1 MGLHISW
8 VLLCLSLADLCD
20 FRQLWIACTALLI
33 LAGLS
38 QGLLE
43 YLMSFHVVFS
53 RLTQTCS
60 HVHEGFQKK
69 RVGMCKASW
78 GLGLEQDHHHFCCT
92 LLVKVQIKNVRRR
105 LYPLNGGAVK
115 SHCKGLGDPEGHQ
128 WNHLPYS
135 TSKNF
140 QKLPC
145 YFTRSQLPWGT
156 QRLSNHKCSS
166 DQNPTWEFPSWFL
179 PSAAVP
185 AASSH
190 CHELLVSMMP
200 GRPYLLI

>member
-43 YLMSFHVVFS
+43 YLMSFHIVFS

-105 LYPLNGGAVK
+105 FYPLNGGAVK
-115 SHCKGLGDPEGHQ
+115 SHCKGLGDPEGIIGPSVESPTILH
-128 WNHLPYS
+128 
-135 TSKNF
+135 K
-140 QKLPC
+140 QKFPEAAMLFYKVTAALGNTEAFKPQI
-145 YFTRSQLPWGT
+145 QLWSE
-156 QRLSNHKCSS
+156 SN
-166 DQNPTWEFPSWFL
+166 L
-179 PSAAVP
+179 RVP
-185 AASSH
+185 I
-190 CHELLVSMMP
+190 LVSP
-200 GRPYLLI
+200 VCRSSCCQ